1 MRLYLVAALLPLCCA
16 CGSAAPQVKR
26 AEPLVAP
33 GCIPAGWER
42 PPERVGETPGPSR
55 QAPASVLLPFEGS
68 GSEGSGLRSDLA
80 PAHACR

>member
-1 MRLYLVAALLPLCCA
+1 MRLHRLVVLLPLLCA
-16 CGSAAPQVKR
+16 CGSAAPLVKR

-33 GCIPAGWER
+33 GCIPAGWEQ
-42 PPERVGETPGPSR
+42 PPEKVGQTPGASR

-80 PAHACR
+80 PTRACR

>member
-1 MRLYLVAALLPLCCA
+1 MRPHLLIALLPLLCS
-16 CGSAAPQVKR
+16 CGGAAPVVKR

-33 GCIPAGWER
+33 GCIPDGWEQ
-42 PPERVGETPGPSR
+42 PPEKVGQTPGSSR

-68 GSEGSGLRSDLA
+68 GSEGSGLRSERA

>member
-1 MRLYLVAALLPLCCA
+1 MRPRLLVALLPLLYACA
-16 CGSAAPQVKR
+16 SAAPLVKR

-80 PAHACR
+80 PAHTCR

>member
-1 MRLYLVAALLPLCCA
+1 MRPHLFAALLPLCCA
-16 CGSAAPQVKR
+16 CGSAAPLVKR

-33 GCIPAGWER
+33 GCIPAGWEQ
-42 PPERVGETPGPSR
+42 PPERVGETPGHAR

-68 GSEGSGLRSDLA
+68 GGEGSGLRSNLA